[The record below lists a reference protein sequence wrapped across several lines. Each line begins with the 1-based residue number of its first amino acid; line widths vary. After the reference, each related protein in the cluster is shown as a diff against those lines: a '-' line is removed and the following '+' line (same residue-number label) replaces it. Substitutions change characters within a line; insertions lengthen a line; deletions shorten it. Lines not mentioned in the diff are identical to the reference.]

1 MPKPKATKIV
11 CDTCGLD
18 WSLHK
23 KSNTDSAPLS
33 ECVRLLKAEL
43 AKPRTQPYIYAQTT
57 AGWPSIG
64 PNTAGT
70 LQ

>member
-1 MPKPKATKIV
+1 MPKPKATRIV

-23 KSNTDSAPLS
+23 KSKTDSAPLS

-43 AKPRTQPYIYAQTT
+43 AKPKQLPFI
-57 AGWPSIG
+57 IG
-64 PNTAGT
+64 GSGSGIGNWSSNISATN
-70 LQ
+70 